1 MEQNAL
7 GSGQKTRNSDQGHTQ
22 KLNVVSTARTNPFA
36 TERKTVSKQNSS
48 QSSPLLPADPLG
60 QRFLA
65 YFNHPWHFIHAPLPN
80 PGEKPKW
87 LTETRY
93 SLELCILWQ
102 KYRDPDQLIGL
113 RFGQTTRYL
122 VIDIDRN
129 SIYHPEN
136 DPKAYRQVFYALED
150 IGLCKPVE
158 IISSHSGGVHIYYFF
173 SEPIPTFG
181 LACAARNVLAAAEL
195 TIKDGQLEIYPNAKK
210 YTPKP
215 SDYKAVRLPLQIGS
229 YMICVKRD
237 GMSNDLE
244 KFLDAADWSA
254 QGQDLETLRQA
265 IEQAKQQQKYLQ
277 QAKTSRNV
285 QQWKQDLE
293 YIISQGWTDY
303 GQTNQILLKI
313 ACYGV
318 VWQQHQDQALVNYIV
333 ETAKQAP
340 GYQQY
345 CRHQHEIEKRAR
357 ECAAS
362 SQSYYTPYCSY
373 PKRQRNYAQQ
383 FQFDDA
389 GNILLCEIGSK
400 QNQANNIVE
409 FCPNLNTVRQQQT
422 IERISQILA
431 HLEATGQLAQTI
443 TKRAKQIIITSK
455 QMYGTGVS
463 QSTLHK
469 QQYLALWHPKHQTQR
484 CVIDQPEAVTEQFTP
499 SEIPDPWLKP
509 ESLEPLQIQE
519 FPENYTPCPYMK
531 VIYLPPARSIVFEV
545 LVDNELTNHQQQSTI
560 NQQQSFHELTNHQQQ
575 STINQQQSLYL
586 RQSNFSDLELQAV
599 INHKI
604 SKSIIFGG
612 ASDFVDKFC
621 LLINHLLVSTSVSSA
636 YIEPTDV
643 GVEPSTSL
651 SEDTMQAAR
660 LRIKVMQDAR
670 ALMANYCLR
679 TGEHFHSLG
688 LSCLEQV
695 VKRQLLWESGLT
707 TLQTE
712 AQQWFKEHPQMLS
725 SAAEQVCLWVE
736 QKDVFADAHL
746 FTNCETLEW
755 KLVEAVVTFAPQLAG
770 ELLEVCDRLRP

>member
-1 MEQNAL
+1 MP
-7 GSGQKTRNSDQGHTQ
+7 KTKSFQ
-22 KLNVVSTARTNPFA
+22 P
-36 TERKTVSKQNSS
+36 
-48 QSSPLLPADPLG
+48 SPLLPADPLG

-65 YFNHPWHFIHAPLPN
+65 YFNHLWGHIYAPLAN
-80 PGEKPKW
+80 PEEKPQW
-87 LTETRY
+87 LTETKY
-93 SLELCILWQ
+93 PLEPCILWQ
-102 KYRDPDQLIGL
+102 KYCDPNQLIGL

-136 DPKAYRQVFYALED
+136 DPEAYRQVFHALED

-158 IISSHSGGVHIYYFF
+158 IISSHSGGIHIYYFF

-229 YMICVKRD
+229 YMIHLKRD
-237 GMSNDLE
+237 SMSNDLE

-265 IEQAKQQQKYLQ
+265 IEQAKQQQKYLG
-277 QAKTSRNV
+277 QAKTSRNA

-303 GQTNQILLKI
+303 GQTNQILCKI

-362 SQSYYTPYCSY
+362 SQNYYTPYCSY
-373 PKRQRNYAQQ
+373 PKRQRIYAQQ

-400 QNQANNIVE
+400 QNQVNNIVE
-409 FCPNLNTVRQQQT
+409 FRPNLNTIKQQQT
-422 IERISQILA
+422 IDRINQAVA
-431 HLEATGQLAQTI
+431 HLEATGQLATTT
-443 TKRAKQIIITSK
+443 TKRAEQIITTSK
-455 QMYGTGVS
+455 QLYGQGVS

-484 CVIDQPEAVTEQFTP
+484 CVIDQPEAVTEQFDLP
-499 SEIPDPWLKP
+499 EILDPWLEP
-509 ESLEPLQIQE
+509 ESPETQQIQAS
-519 FPENYTPCPYMK
+519 PENYTPCPYMK
-531 VIYLPPARSIVFEV
+531 VLYLPQARNIESEFAVNAPPVVNPKFNSQNFDLLE
-545 LVDNELTNHQQQSTI
+545 STI
-560 NQQQSFHELTNHQQQ
+560 NQQQSSQEIINYQQQ
-575 STINQQQSLYL
+575 TAINQQQISDP
-586 RQSNFSDLELQAV
+586 QKSNFLDPELQ
-599 INHKI
+599 IISNHKI
-604 SKSIIFGG
+604 SKSITNPSAFN
-612 ASDFVDKFC
+612 FVDKLC
-621 LLINHLLVSTSVSSA
+621 LLINDLLVSASASSA
-636 YIEPTDV
+636 SINTTDA
-643 GVEPSTSL
+643 GVELPTSL
-651 SEDTMQAAR
+651 PLEDTRQVAR
-660 LRIKVMQDAR
+660 LRIKAIQDAR
-670 ALMANYCLR
+670 ALMMNYCLR
-679 TGEHFHSLG
+679 TGKNFHSLNPN
-688 LSCLEQV
+688 SLEQV
-695 VKRQLLWESGLT
+695 VKRQLLWESGST

-712 AQQWFKEHPQMLS
+712 AQECFKEHPEMLL
-725 SAAEQVCLWVE
+725 SAGEQVRLWVE

-755 KLVEAVVTFAPQLAG
+755 KLVEAVVTFAPQLG
-770 ELLEVCDRLRP
+770 WELLEMCDRLRP